1 MPISKSPGQRGD
13 LIIRFHV
20 LFPKYL
26 NGTKKL
32 KLRELLANE
41 ELQEAL

>member
-1 MPISKSPGQRGD
+1 MPISKAPGQRGD
-13 LIIRFHV
+13 LINRFHV

-41 ELQEAL
+41 ELQEAI